1 MPARWRNS
9 ATTGPAIPHPIIRAF
24 LFCLFMMSS
33 FVIWYFHSE
42 ECSRFCAWCDSL
54 LFSFHLTVREFEV
67 WMENLPPE
75 PPVFC
80 LSQRPIVDL
89 SNKLL
94 HPRELGFLQ
103 NQGIFIFDE
112 EESVQSVHHACLYGG
127 ALGADLLRKM
137 PRALF

>member
-1 MPARWRNS
+1 MPARCRNN
-9 ATTGPAIPHPIIRAF
+9 ATTGPATPQPIIRAF

-33 FVIWYFHSE
+33 FVIWYFLSRY
-42 ECSRFCAWCDSL
+42 CSRFRAWYNSL
-54 LFSFHLTVREFEV
+54 LFSFHLTIRKREF
-67 WMENLPPE
+67 WMENLPSE

-112 EESVQSVHHACLYGG
+112 EEPV
-127 ALGADLLRKM
+127 
-137 PRALF
+137 